1 MQIRQILTA
10 IIVFTAL
17 LSVGITATVFVV
29 RDQASSE
36 FRLVNDKQIFQ
47 SRMDQVLELVDAQLI
62 EFGPEGDRSSFF
74 NETNDKPLDYT
85 RNTANY
91 FNNVEL
97 TAEVRNPIHKNIIE
111 NQPNLNRKYL
121 IPFYAQALSKSEL
134 TFYSL
139 IDGGDF
145 RTLNCRADPRAKPR
159 FAQRGHIQEG
169 LAQIAVGREPITLPL
184 VTSNLSR
191 LLPQQ
196 KTCKAGQGL

>member
-111 NQPNLNRKYL
+111 NQPNLN
-121 IPFYAQALSKSEL
+121 
-134 TFYSL
+134 
-139 IDGGDF
+139 
-145 RTLNCRADPRAKPR
+145 
-159 FAQRGHIQEG
+159 
-169 LAQIAVGREPITLPL
+169 
-184 VTSNLSR
+184 
-191 LLPQQ
+191 
-196 KTCKAGQGL
+196 QG

>member
-1 MQIRQILTA
+1 M
-10 IIVFTAL
+10 
-17 LSVGITATVFVV
+17 

-111 NQPNLNRKYL
+111 NRPNLNRKFL
-121 IPFYAQALSKSEL
+121 IPFYAQALSRSEL

-139 IDGGDF
+139 IDGVDF
-145 RTLNCRADPRAKPR
+145 RTLNYRADPRAKPR
-159 FAQRGHIQEG
+159 FVQRGHIQGG
-169 LAQIAVGREPITLPL
+169 LAQIAVGKEPIMLPL
-184 VTSNLSR
+184 VTSNLSKS
-191 LLPQQ
+191 LLQQ
-196 KTCKAGQGL
+196 KTCRAGQGL